1 MNNHQESTFY
11 PLGIFLNIVL
21 VLLEFLGDINKNRKV
36 IHKPFHTKLKVGIIY
51 RDLCINMDD

>member
-21 VLLEFLGDINKNRKV
+21 VLLEQGLNKLL
-36 IHKPFHTKLKVGIIY
+36 IG
-51 RDLCINMDD
+51 